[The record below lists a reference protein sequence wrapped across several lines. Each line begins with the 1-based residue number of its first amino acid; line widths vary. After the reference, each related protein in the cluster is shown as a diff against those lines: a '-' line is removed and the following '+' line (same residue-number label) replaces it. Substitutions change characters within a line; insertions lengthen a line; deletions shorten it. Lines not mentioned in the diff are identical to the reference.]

1 MFRRHFFSSLTL
13 AGLFGA
19 TETLSR
25 TSTRLVRRNYK
36 AQRFTCKGCAFGLE
50 AKLRSHDG
58 VKLAFASYP
67 ECDVVVEFDD
77 TLINDGEIKRTA
89 EELGYILI
97 DAA

>member
-19 TETLSR
+19 TETLSN
-25 TSTRLVRRNYK
+25 TSTRVVRKSYK

-50 AKLRSHDG
+50 TKLKAQDG

-77 TLINDGEIKRTA
+77 TRTSDVEIKRVA
-89 EELGYILI
+89 EELGYILL
-97 DAA
+97 DA